1 MKEVFG
7 IFCIYKTE
15 SGAVIV
21 TVSRKAKKSQAL
33 SIANRFI
40 KKRLDDLVIMKAWGD
55 DSSLYFKEVE
65 GKTELWAIYKKK
77 RKGEIC

>member
-1 MKEVFG
+1 MKEVFD
-7 IFCIYKTE
+7 IFAIYKTD
-15 SGAVIV
+15 SGAAIV

-55 DSSLYFKEVE
+55 DSSLYFSEVE
-65 GKTELWAIYKKK
+65 GKTELWAVFKKA
-77 RKGEIC
+77 RKEELV